1 MHARDVPLHGSRGMG
16 GMRSVERRKVNILE
30 KFGWS
35 ATNG

>member
-1 MHARDVPLHGSRGMG
+1 MALYGAEAWI
-16 GMRSVERRKVNILE
+16 MRSLEQRHVNVDEVIE